1 MQYYTCMAKLT
12 LNVDETVVARAKRY
26 AARRGM
32 SVSRLVERFLSLVS
46 RAASKQDED
55 LPPILARLRADL
67 KGASGDRTDY
77 KKYLERK
84 YR

>member
-1 MQYYTCMAKLT
+1 MAKLT

-26 AARRGM
+26 ASRRGV
-32 SVSRLVERFLSLVS
+32 SVSRLVEQFLSLIS
-46 RAASKQDED
+46 RAASKRDED
-55 LPPILARLRADL
+55 LPPILARLRAEL
-67 KGASGDRTDY
+67 KGASANRGDY